1 MTETLGTMRKKT
13 IRHSAP
19 DITES
24 KPPKK
29 SAFNKTAEMKK
40 WGVREY
46 TRRDGGRY
54 FVAPGDIPAA
64 VMDRI
69 KKA

>member
-1 MTETLGTMRKKT
+1 MTKATIKRSAKAVTERK
-13 IRHSAP
+13 P
-19 DITES
+19 Q
-24 KPPKK
+24 KK

-64 VMDRI
+64 IMDRI